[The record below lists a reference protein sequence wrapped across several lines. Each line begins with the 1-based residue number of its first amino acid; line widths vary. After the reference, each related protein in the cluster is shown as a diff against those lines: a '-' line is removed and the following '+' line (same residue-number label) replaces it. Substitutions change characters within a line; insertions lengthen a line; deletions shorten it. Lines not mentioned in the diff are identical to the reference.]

1 MRNII
6 KAQDGQAMIL
16 SIVLL
21 GALLLSAS
29 AIAGLLTIFQIRQA
43 NNVVNST
50 KAIFAADAALEWAT
64 YACYSQNLC
73 DPNYQGDLVLEGE
86 EAIKPIFENGLEF
99 NVYQYSVDANNRWK
113 FSAEG
118 KYKNSIRLLEVT
130 FGKQL

>member
-6 KAQDGQAMIL
+6 KTQDGQAMIL

-29 AIAGLLTIFQIRQA
+29 AIAGLLTISQIRQA

-64 YACYSQNLC
+64 YACYSEALC
-73 DPNYQGDLVLEGE
+73 DPNFQGDLVLGDGREPNFGG
-86 EAIKPIFENGLEF
+86 GLEF
-99 NVYQYSVDANNRWK
+99 GIYQYAVDANNRWK

-130 FGKQL
+130 FGVQP

>member
-1 MRNII
+1 MRKII
-6 KAQDGQAMIL
+6 KSQDGQAMIL

-64 YACYSQNLC
+64 YACYSESLC
-73 DPNYQGDLVLEGE
+73 DPNYQGDLVLNDGREPNFGD
-86 EAIKPIFENGLEF
+86 GLGF
-99 NVYQYSVDANNRWK
+99 NIYQYQVDANNRWK

-130 FGKQL
+130 FGVQL